1 MKRLI
6 LSVSLMLSACIPA
19 GDSAKFGFVAEGEA
33 DVSIADTGDT
43 TVSDSGADAGNTAMQ
58 EPDATPDL
66 VEDATNGCVSE
77 NTDALCARIAVQCGT
92 ARGQDNC
99 SETRDVY
106 CGSCVFGTGCA
117 SGTCIET
124 ECRDTMDNDGDGMGD
139 CADPDC
145 SGQKCSRTDDNKRC
159 EDDGQCT

>member
-6 LSVSLMLSACIPA
+6 LSVGLMLGGCIPA
-19 GDSAKFGFVAEGEA
+19 GDSAKFGFVAEDEA
-33 DVSIADTGDT
+33 DVSVADTGNS
-43 TVSDSGADAGNTAMQ
+43 VNDSGSDAGNTAMQ
-58 EPDATPDL
+58 APDATPDL
-66 VEDATNGCVSE
+66 VEDVVNSCVPE

-92 ARGQDNC
+92 ARGEDNC

-124 ECRDTMDNDGDGMGD
+124 ECRDTTDNDGDGMED

-145 SGQKCSRTDDNKRC
+145 SGQKCSRSDGSKRC
-159 EDDGQCT
+159 ADDGQCT